1 MMGIIYSLLGGIFVS
16 IQSVFNTRLSEKA
29 GLWMTNT
36 FVHGTGFVLSL
47 LIMLMLKDGSFS
59 KLLTVNKLYWLG
71 GSLGVIIVFSVMKG
85 ITALGPAYSVA
96 LLLIAQLIVA
106 LLIDSFGL
114 FGIEKVPFTM
124 NKLFG
129 IAIMIAGVIVFKL
142 K

>member
-29 GLWMTNT
+29 GFWLTNT
-36 FVHGTGFVLSL
+36 FVHGTGFALSL
-47 LIMLMLKDGSFS
+47 IIMLMLKDGSIS

-71 GSLGVIIVFSVMKG
+71 GALGVMIVFSVMKG

-124 NKLFG
+124 NKLLG
-129 IAIMIAGVIVFKL
+129 IAIMIAGVVVFKL

>member
-29 GLWMTNT
+29 GFWVTNT
-36 FVHGTGFVLSL
+36 FVHGTGFALSL
-47 LIMLMLKDGSFS
+47 IIMLILKDGSIA
-59 KLLTVNKLYWLG
+59 KLPTVNKLYLVG
-71 GSLGVIIVFSVMKG
+71 GALGVMIVFSVMKG

-124 NKLFG
+124 NKLLG
-129 IAIMIAGVIVFKL
+129 IAIMVAGVVVFKL

>member
-29 GLWMTNT
+29 GFWMTNT
-36 FVHGTGFVLSL
+36 FVHGTGFALSL

>member
-29 GLWMTNT
+29 GFWMTNT
-36 FVHGTGFVLSL
+36 FVHGTGFALSL

-124 NKLFG
+124 NKMFG